1 MIKLP
6 WKRGARSLE
15 PKPMVNPRLL
25 ELQTAK
31 QILEEIFHAR
41 PSDVEEMIQMRL
53 EEKSCSKESW
63 QEEEE
68 PWPREFCLVSSYG
81 QEL

>member
-15 PKPMVNPRLL
+15 PKIMVNPRLL

-31 QILEEIFHAR
+31 QILEEVFNAR
-41 PSDVEEMIQMRL
+41 PADVEEMIQMRL
-53 EEKSCSKESW
+53 EEKNWSKESW

-68 PWPREFCLVSSYG
+68 MWPREFCLG
-81 QEL
+81 E

>member
-6 WKRGARSLE
+6 WKRGARPLE
-15 PKPMVNPRLL
+15 PWPTVNPRHL

-53 EEKSCSKESW
+53 EEKNWIKESW

-68 PWPREFCLVSSYG
+68 PWPREF
-81 QEL
+81 

>member
-6 WKRGARSLE
+6 WKRGARTLE
-15 PKPMVNPRLL
+15 PKIMVNPILL

-41 PSDVEEMIQMRL
+41 PSDVEEIIQMRL
-53 EEKSCSKESW
+53 EEKNWNKENW
-63 QEEEE
+63 QEEEV
-68 PWPREFCLVSSYG
+68 PWPRELCLG
-81 QEL
+81 E

>member
-6 WKRGARSLE
+6 WKRDARPLE
-15 PKPMVNPRLL
+15 TRLKVNPKLL

-41 PSDVEEMIQMRL
+41 PSDVDEMIQMRL
-53 EEKSCSKESW
+53 EEKNWSKESW
-63 QEEEE
+63 QEEVE
-68 PWPREFCLVSSYG
+68 PWPREFYLG
-81 QEL
+81 E

>member
-6 WKRGARSLE
+6 WKREARPLG
-15 PKPMVNPRLL
+15 PRPTVNPRIL
-25 ELQTAK
+25 ELETAK

-41 PSDVEEMIQMRL
+41 PSDVDEMIQMRL
-53 EEKSCSKESW
+53 EEKSWSKESW

-68 PWPREFCLVSSYG
+68 PWPREFCLG
-81 QEL
+81 E

>member
-6 WKRGARSLE
+6 WKRDARPLE
-15 PKPMVNPRLL
+15 PGLRVNPRIL
-25 ELQTAK
+25 ELETAK

-53 EEKSCSKESW
+53 EEKSWSEESW

-68 PWPREFCLVSSYG
+68 PWPREFCLG
-81 QEL
+81 E

>member
-1 MIKLP
+1 MIKWP
-6 WKRGARSLE
+6 WKREARPLE
-15 PKPMVNPRLL
+15 PRLKVNPRIA

-53 EEKSCSKESW
+53 EEKNWREGSW
-63 QEEEE
+63 QSGGKNLEANSI
-68 PWPREFCLVSSYG
+68 SSAHHF
-81 QEL
+81 

>member
-6 WKRGARSLE
+6 WKREARPLG
-15 PKPMVNPRLL
+15 PRLMVNPRLMEL
-25 ELQTAK
+25 ETAK

-41 PSDVEEMIQMRL
+41 PSDVEEMIRMRL
-53 EEKSCSKESW
+53 EEKNWSRENW

-68 PWPREFCLVSSYG
+68 PWPREFRLG
-81 QEL
+81 E

>member
-6 WKRGARSLE
+6 WKRGARPLG
-15 PKPMVNPRLL
+15 PRPAVNPRTL
-25 ELQTAK
+25 ELETAK

-53 EEKSCSKESW
+53 DEKSWSKESRR
-63 QEEEE
+63 EEEE
-68 PWPREFCLVSSYG
+68 PWPR
-81 QEL
+81 